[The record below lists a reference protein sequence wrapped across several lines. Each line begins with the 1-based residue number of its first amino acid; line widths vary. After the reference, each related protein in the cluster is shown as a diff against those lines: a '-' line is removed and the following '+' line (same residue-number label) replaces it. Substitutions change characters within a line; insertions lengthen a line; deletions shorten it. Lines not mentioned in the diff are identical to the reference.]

1 MEKIEWLAGAFFTK
15 LLNEI
20 SDDLEKGG
28 FAYFL
33 KEKAKEMTA
42 TDPKIIYSGF
52 LFNTLFSIEYAV
64 VVAMDTQLIIK
75 IKEIIKKLQA
85 KKSEADKMLAE
96 LIRAGLCFSIE
107 QKE

>member
-1 MEKIEWLAGAFFTK
+1 M
-15 LLNEI
+15 
-20 SDDLEKGG
+20 
-28 FAYFL
+28 
-33 KEKAKEMTA
+33 
-42 TDPKIIYSGF
+42 
-52 LFNTLFSIEYAV
+52 

-85 KKSEADKMLAE
+85 KSEADKMLAE